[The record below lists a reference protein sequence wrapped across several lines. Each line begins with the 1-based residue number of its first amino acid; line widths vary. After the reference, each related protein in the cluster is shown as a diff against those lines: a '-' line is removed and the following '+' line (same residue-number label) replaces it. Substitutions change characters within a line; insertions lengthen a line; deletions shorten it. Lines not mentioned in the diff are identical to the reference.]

1 MTYQCTRKFVI
12 ELSDSGLLENHLRE
26 ASVIAVHQ
34 HTVNASEDKRVPN
47 ALEENGLMWIVNS
60 AWNNVVLTTEELS
73 ENFLM

>member
-1 MTYQCTRKFVI
+1 MTYQCTRKFGI

-26 ASVIAVHQ
+26 ASVIAVYQ

-60 AWNNVVLTTEELS
+60 AWNNVVLTIEELS